1 MNTLPLN
8 LKKHYAGCRRNTYFV
23 EKGLRRSPYG
33 ISKKSMP
40 SRTKNFADVPH
51 FFMRKHVRDGVP
63 MGGLSV
69 SSTIN
74 RTCRVNVK
82 DNCRRPSYYHIFQYA
97 HFNSAA
103 HLCTNQ
109 RNHLKPYP
117 IIMRELCGICLCYLA
132 FLSVLGLLE

>member
-8 LKKHYAGCRRNTYFV
+8 LKKHYAGCRRNTHFV

-40 SRTKNFADVPH
+40 SRTKIFADVPH

-63 MGGLSV
+63 MGVGLSV

-74 RTCRVNVK
+74 RTCRVN
-82 DNCRRPSYYHIFQYA
+82 DFLTAEFPSVRILDTSTQL
-97 HFNSAA
+97 
-103 HLCTNQ
+103 LCTKP

-132 FLSVLGLLE
+132 FLSVLGLLK